1 MVNSKRI
8 KILFKHCMD
17 KLFSIMGLIILS
29 PLFIIIG
36 IILRFQ
42 GEDVFFLQKRTGH
55 LGKEFKVFKFTT
67 MPKGSE
73 KLGLITTPNDP
84 RTTRLGKF
92 LRKTSLNEVPQL
104 INILKGDM
112 SFVGPRP
119 LVQIGTYLN
128 DDEIVKYYRM
138 RPGVTGLA
146 SLFYYEE
153 DELLGNVENSY
164 EYYEKVIIPKKQQL
178 EKEYYENWSLFL
190 DLKIILITIKKVIYD
205 RYK

>member
-1 MVNSKRI
+1 
-8 KILFKHCMD
+8 
-17 KLFSIMGLIILS
+17 
-29 PLFIIIG
+29 
-36 IILRFQ
+36 
-42 GEDVFFLQKRTGH
+42 
-55 LGKEFKVFKFTT
+55 

-73 KLGLITTPNDP
+73 KLGFITTPNDP

-92 LRKTSLNEVPQL
+92 LRKTSLNEIPQL

-119 LVQIGTYLN
+119 IVQIRDYLN
-128 DDEIVKYYRM
+128 EEEVKRYYQM
-138 RPGVTGLA
+138 RPGITGLA
-146 SLFYYEE
+146 SLQYYEE
-153 DELLGNVENSY
+153 DELLANVENNY
-164 EYYEKVIIPKKQQL
+164 EYYEKVIMPKKQQL

>member
-1 MVNSKRI
+1 
-8 KILFKHCMD
+8 MD
-17 KLFSIMGLIILS
+17 KLFSLLGLIILS
-29 PLFIIIG
+29 PVFIIIG
-36 IILRFQ
+36 IILKFQ
-42 GEDVFFLQKRTGH
+42 GEDVFFLQKRTGY

-73 KLGLITTPNDP
+73 KLGFITTPNDP

-92 LRKTSLNEVPQL
+92 LRKTSLNEIPQL

-119 LVQIGTYLN
+119 IVQIRDYLN
-128 DDEIVKYYRM
+128 EEEVKRYYQM
-138 RPGVTGLA
+138 RPGITGLA
-146 SLFYYEE
+146 SLQYYEE
-153 DELLGNVENSY
+153 DELLANVENNY
-164 EYYEKVIIPKKQQL
+164 EYYEKVIMPKKQQL

>member
-8 KILFKHCMD
+8 KILIKHCMD

-119 LVQIGTYLN
+119 LVQIKKYLN
-128 DDEIVKYYRM
+128 DDETMKYYRM
-138 RPGVTGLA
+138 RPGITGLA
-146 SLFYYEE
+146 SLYYYDE

-164 EYYEKVIIPKKQQL
+164 EYYEKVIMPKKQQL
-178 EKEYYENWSLFL
+178 EQEYCENWSILL
-190 DLKIILITIKKVIYD
+190 DIKIILMTIKKVIYD

>member
-1 MVNSKRI
+1 
-8 KILFKHCMD
+8 
-17 KLFSIMGLIILS
+17 
-29 PLFIIIG
+29 
-36 IILRFQ
+36 
-42 GEDVFFLQKRTGH
+42 
-55 LGKEFKVFKFTT
+55 
-67 MPKGSE
+67 
-73 KLGLITTPNDP
+73 
-84 RTTRLGKF
+84 
-92 LRKTSLNEVPQL
+92 
-104 INILKGDM
+104 M

-178 EKEYYENWSLFL
+178 EKEYYEN
-190 DLKIILITIKKVIYD
+190 
-205 RYK
+205 

>member
-1 MVNSKRI
+1 MINSKKI
-8 KILFKHCMD
+8 KILLKYYMD
-17 KLFSIMGLIILS
+17 KLFSLIGLIILS

-36 IILRFQ
+36 IILKFQ

-178 EKEYYENWSLFL
+178 EKEYYENWSILL
-190 DLKIILITIKKVIYD
+190 DIKIILMTIKKVIYD

>member
-1 MVNSKRI
+1 
-8 KILFKHCMD
+8 
-17 KLFSIMGLIILS
+17 
-29 PLFIIIG
+29 
-36 IILRFQ
+36 
-42 GEDVFFLQKRTGH
+42 
-55 LGKEFKVFKFTT
+55 

-84 RTTRLGKF
+84 RATRLGKF

-190 DLKIILITIKKVIYD
+190 DLKIIFITIKKVIYD

>member
-1 MVNSKRI
+1 
-8 KILFKHCMD
+8 MD

-119 LVQIGTYLN
+119 LVQISKYLN
-128 DDEIVKYYRM
+128 ENEIVEYYQM
-138 RPGVTGLA
+138 RPGITGTSSVYYYDEDKL
-146 SLFYYEE
+146 LGTKEDPYKYYEE
-153 DELLGNVENSY
+153 
-164 EYYEKVIIPKKQQL
+164 VIIIKKKEL
-178 EKEYYENWSLFL
+178 EKEYFENWNFIL
-190 DLKIILITIKKVIYD
+190 DVKIIFLTLKKVLYE

>member
-1 MVNSKRI
+1 MVKSRQI
-8 KILFKHCMD
+8 KILKYSMD
-17 KLFSIMGLIILS
+17 KLFSLIGLIILS
-29 PLFIIIG
+29 PLFIIIS
-36 IILRFQ
+36 IILKFQ

-119 LVQIGTYLN
+119 LVQIKKYLN
-128 DDEIVKYYRM
+128 DDETMKYYRM
-138 RPGVTGLA
+138 RPGITGLA
-146 SLFYYEE
+146 SLYYYDE

-164 EYYEKVIIPKKQQL
+164 EYYEKVIMPKKQQL
-178 EKEYYENWSLFL
+178 EQEYCENWSILL
-190 DLKIILITIKKVIYD
+190 DIKIILMTIKKVIYD

>member
-1 MVNSKRI
+1 MINSKKI
-8 KILFKHCMD
+8 KILLKYYMD
-17 KLFSIMGLIILS
+17 KLFSLIGLIILS

-36 IILRFQ
+36 IILKFQ

-84 RTTRLGKF
+84 RATRLGKF

-138 RPGVTGLA
+138 RPGVTGLG
-146 SLFYYEE
+146 SLYYYEE

-164 EYYEKVIIPKKQQL
+164 EYYEKVIMPKKQQL
-178 EKEYYENWSLFL
+178 EQEYCENWSILL
-190 DLKIILITIKKVIYD
+190 DIKIILMTIKKVIYD